1 MGGNEMSYYDC
12 DFFEEP
18 FEFNMQVE
26 EFKSSLASSVRKEFL
41 EEMAALKKENE
52 ELREF
57 RDNKKKYEQELREAK
72 AEYQRKMEEAERNAN
87 NKKIKDLL
95 RTFSVI
101 GYRASQE
108 YKQGPKCD
116 RCDDYRRFHFVS
128 PMGRNMT
135 EECSCA
141 KKICTYSP
149 KEVKLLRFHAGKE
162 IVDTYFE
169 QVGVDEVYDSYS
181 LCAQIYDKTK
191 KPFED
196 INWVYTVFLQEDD
209 CQKYCDWLNAKKGG
223 AER

>member
-1 MGGNEMSYYDC
+1 MSYYGF
-12 DFFEEP
+12 DFYEESS
-18 FEFNMQVE
+18 EFDTQVE
-26 EFKSSLASSVRKEFL
+26 EFKSSLAASVRKEFL
-41 EEMAALKKENE
+41 DEMAALRKESE

-57 RDNKKKYEQELREAK
+57 RDDKKKYEQELRETK
-72 AEYQRKMEEAERNAN
+72 AEYQRKMEEAERDAN
-87 NKKIKDLL
+87 SKKAKDFL

-101 GYRASQE
+101 GYRASPE
-108 YKQGPKCD
+108 YKQGPKCN

-135 EECSCA
+135 EKCSCA
-141 KKICTYSP
+141 KETCIYSP

-169 QVGVDEVYDSYS
+169 QVGVDEAYDSYS

-191 KPFED
+191 KPFVD

-209 CQKYCDWLNAKKGG
+209 CQKYCDWLNKKEALKGDTQG
-223 AER
+223 TI

>member
-1 MGGNEMSYYDC
+1 MSYYD
-12 DFFEEP
+12 
-18 FEFNMQVE
+18 FEFYGVLSEFDMQVE

-41 EEMAALKKENE
+41 DEMATLKKENE

-72 AEYQRKMEEAERNAN
+72 AEYQRKIEEAERNAN
-87 NKKIKDLL
+87 SKKAKDLL

-101 GYRASQE
+101 GYRANPE
-108 YKQGPKCD
+108 YKQGP
-116 RCDDYRRFHFVS
+116 R
-128 PMGRNMT
+128 GRNMT
-135 EECSCA
+135 EKCSCA
-141 KKICTYSP
+141 KETCIYSP

-162 IVDTYFE
+162 IFDTYFE

-191 KPFED
+191 KPFVD

-209 CQKYCDWLNAKKGG
+209 CQKYCDWLNKKKALKDDTQGTI
-223 AER
+223 

>member
-1 MGGNEMSYYDC
+1 MSYYDF
-12 DFFEEP
+12 DFYEELS
-18 FEFNMQVE
+18 EFDMQVE
-26 EFKSSLASSVRKEFL
+26 KFKSSLASSMREEFL
-41 EEMAALKKENE
+41 DEMAALIKENE

-57 RDNKKKYEQELREAK
+57 RDDKKKYEQELRETK
-72 AEYQRKMEEAERNAN
+72 AEYQRKMEEAERDAN
-87 NKKIKDLL
+87 SKKAKDFL

-101 GYRASQE
+101 GYRASPE
-108 YKQGPKCD
+108 YKQGPKCN

-135 EECSCA
+135 EKCSCA
-141 KKICTYSP
+141 KETCIYSP

-191 KPFED
+191 KPFVD

-209 CQKYCDWLNAKKGG
+209 CQKYCDWLNKKEALKGDTQG
-223 AER
+223 TI

>member
-1 MGGNEMSYYDC
+1 MSYYD
-12 DFFEEP
+12 
-18 FEFNMQVE
+18 FEFYGVMSEFDMQVE
-26 EFKSSLASSVRKEFL
+26 KFKSSLASSVRKEFL
-41 EEMAALKKENE
+41 DEMAALKKENE

-57 RDNKKKYEQELREAK
+57 RANKKKYERELREAK
-72 AEYQRKMEEAERNAN
+72 AEYQRKIEEAERNAN
-87 NKKIKDLL
+87 SKKLKDLL

-101 GYRASQE
+101 GYRANPE
-108 YKQGPKCD
+108 YKQGP
-116 RCDDYRRFHFVS
+116 R
-128 PMGRNMT
+128 GGNMT

-149 KEVKLLRFHAGKE
+149 KEVKLLRFYAGKE

-169 QVGVDEVYDSYS
+169 QVGRDEVYDSYS

-209 CQKYCDWLNAKKGG
+209 CQKYCDWLNEKK
-223 AER
+223 ALKDE

>member
-12 DFFEEP
+12 DFYEEP
-18 FEFNMQVE
+18 SEFDMQVE

-41 EEMAALKKENE
+41 DEMATLKKENE

-57 RDNKKKYEQELREAK
+57 RVNKKKYER
-72 AEYQRKMEEAERNAN
+72 
-87 NKKIKDLL
+87 DL

-101 GYRASQE
+101 GYRASPE
-108 YKQGPKCD
+108 YKQGSKCD

-149 KEVKLLRFHAGKE
+149 KEVKLLRFYAGKE

-169 QVGVDEVYDSYS
+169 QVERDEDYDSYS
-181 LCAQIYDKTK
+181 LCTQIYDKTK

-196 INWVYTVFLQEDD
+196 INWFYTVFLREED
-209 CQKYCDWLNAKKGG
+209 CQKYCDWLNKKE
-223 AER
+223 ALKDADD